1 MRRSL
6 YFVSI
11 LLYDLLFLQ
20 LFYVL
25 YGFQGRFLDLWHWV
39 VSVSS
44 PWMATQDSSHC
55 QIETL
60 EHSMLAEGLKCVLR
74 ASGSES
80 AACWLERGNADL
92 IESYQEYEG
101 RDRDLLQSLRELTHL
116 R

>member
-1 MRRSL
+1 
-6 YFVSI
+6 
-11 LLYDLLFLQ
+11 
-20 LFYVL
+20 
-25 YGFQGRFLDLWHWV
+25 
-39 VSVSS
+39 
-44 PWMATQDSSHC
+44 
-55 QIETL
+55 
-60 EHSMLAEGLKCVLR
+60 MLAEGLKCVLR

>member
-1 MRRSL
+1 
-6 YFVSI
+6 
-11 LLYDLLFLQ
+11 
-20 LFYVL
+20 
-25 YGFQGRFLDLWHWV
+25 
-39 VSVSS
+39 
-44 PWMATQDSSHC
+44 MATQDSSHC

-74 ASGSES
+74 ACGSES